1 LENTENKKMKG
12 GELSLKQNDLEQ
24 QIMGVQTFADLV
36 STPFAGNVNAMFWE
50 RELRGDFKEIA
61 DKLTLLEPITSI
73 DPEELLD
80 LTLSQNGEL
89 ARQTILTDWELLKAQ
104 GAMPTLNLLKH
115 YDRDES
121 NPVFATDVYS
131 FHVDR
136 SPVATDTFLCT
147 YFGQTSEIL
156 PNAFAEQKVQ
166 IPAIRKELKKLY
178 DGSDEDFEAFLIENF
193 FDLHYQAKP
202 HSNAISLGIGQI
214 YRLAVDYPGS
224 EVLPCIHR
232 APLEKEGEYRLMLI
246 C

>member
-1 LENTENKKMKG
+1 MQR
-12 GELSLKQNDLEQ
+12 GELSLKQTDPDQ
-24 QIMGVQTFADLV
+24 QIMQVQTFADLI
-36 STPFAGNVNAMFWE
+36 SIPFKGNLNALFWE
-50 RELRGDFKEIA
+50 RELLGDYKEIT

-80 LTLSQNGEL
+80 LILSPQGEM
-89 ARQTILTDWELLKAQ
+89 ARQTILTDWELLKAH

-178 DGSDEDFEAFLIENF
+178 DGSDGDFDTFLIDNF

-202 HSNAISLGIGQI
+202 LANSIRLGIGQI

-224 EVLPCIHR
+224 EALSCIHR
-232 APLEKEGEYRLMLI
+232 APLEKEGECRLMLI